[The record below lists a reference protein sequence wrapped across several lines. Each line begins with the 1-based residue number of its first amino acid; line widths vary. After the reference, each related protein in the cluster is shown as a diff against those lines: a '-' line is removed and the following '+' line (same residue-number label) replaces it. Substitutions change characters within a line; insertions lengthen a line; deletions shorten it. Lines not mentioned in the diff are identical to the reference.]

1 MKIQETID
9 ATLARFSARLATRA
23 VIVAPGAAGASA
35 PTLAQHLPA
44 GRWLIAADDNTWA
57 AAGEQLARDLDAHAL
72 PWARYAVPTPEGER
86 WPGCDDD
93 SIAAYQAAVAD
104 GGYVAG
110 VAVGSGTINDIVKQ
124 ACHNLGLPMACV
136 ATSPSMNGYTSAIAA
151 VLSQG
156 VKTTIA
162 STPPLVVIADTAV
175 LAASPYRMIASGL
188 GDLLSKPVSNADWT
202 VSARLVGSPHS
213 AEAMEVIELGS
224 AMLDD
229 VAARLPA
236 RDLDAVAGLTGSLIL
251 SGLAMSIAGS
261 SSPASGGEHLISH
274 YIDMTAHT
282 FDLPYDFH
290 GCQVG
295 VGTLTAAYLY
305 ERLRA
310 YGPDAIDVEAR
321 VAALPAWEDHAATIT
336 QRFGPLAHAVLPHAQ
351 RGYPTPDALRA
362 RLTTLKQTWHALFTE
377 ASRTLRTRAS
387 IEQELLDAQAPVRYA
402 QLDVGRS
409 RAREAIVW
417 SKDIRNRYTILH
429 VCWELGML
437 EQWADEALELLYDGA
452 PS

>member
-1 MKIQETID
+1 MQIQETID
-9 ATLARFSARLATRA
+9 AILSRFQDRLATRA
-23 VIVAPGAAGASA
+23 IIIAPGAASTSA

-44 GRWLIAADDNTWA
+44 GPWLIAADDNTWA
-57 AAGEQLARDLDAHAL
+57 AAGAALTADLDARGL
-72 PWARYAVPTPEGER
+72 PWVRYAVPTPEGER
-86 WPGCDDD
+86 WPGCDDT
-93 SIAAYQAAVAD
+93 SIGAFQAAMEA
-104 GGYVAG
+104 GGYSAG
-110 VAVGSGTINDIVKQ
+110 VAVGAGTINDIVKQ
-124 ACHNLGLPMACV
+124 ACHNLARPMACV

-156 VKTTIA
+156 VKTTIP
-162 STPPLVVIADTAV
+162 STPPRVVIADTQV
-175 LAASPYRMIASGL
+175 LADSPYRMIASGL

-202 VSARLVGSPHS
+202 VSARLIGSPHS

-224 AMLDD
+224 SMLDG
-229 VAARLPA
+229 VARRLPA
-236 RDLDAVAGLTGSLIL
+236 RDLDAVAGLTGSLML

-295 VGTLTAAYLY
+295 VGTLTAAHLY
-305 ERLRA
+305 ERLRT
-310 YGPDAIDVEAR
+310 YGPDAIDVDAR
-321 VAALPAWEDHAATIT
+321 VAALLPWDEYAAILTG
-336 QRFGPLAHAVLPHAQ
+336 RFGPLAPAVLEHAR

-362 RLTTLKQTWHALFTE
+362 RLITLKQTWPALFEE

-387 IEQELLDAQAPVRYA
+387 IEAELLDAEAPVRFA
-402 QLDVGRS
+402 QLDVTRS

-417 SKDIRNRYTILH
+417 SKDIRARYTILH
-429 VCWELGML
+429 VCWEIGML
-437 EQWADEALELLYDGA
+437 DTWADEALELLYGA
-452 PS
+452 